1 MTIIAC
7 QIGAVSKR
15 ISGLVIGRSIFE
27 MSRARISFSARID
40 MSL

>member
-7 QIGAVSKR
+7 QIRTVSKR

-27 MSRARISFSARID
+27 MNRIRISFSARID